1 MNMLSFEH
9 KKAIF
14 RSFKQL
20 QEKPISNKRVNYVY
34 PESLQRGKVLARELY
49 PSGNGYVNAKYM
61 DSEIIKKKGYNVDP
75 RGWIKIENFSDQQL
89 RELIEIAMMSMSG
102 KRAEMIQ
109 TGENLNHD
117 SNEIRQETSTSFER
131 LVRSCLY
138 NWLGYG
144 NVNAPVWFIG
154 VEEGGAEIWRHRTKT
169 LEQSLEIRSKFHL
182 QMDFRHVWED
192 LYNISLS
199 SWTGPNVWRYIAAF
213 ILEIEGRDATVENIN
228 DYIFYTKQLGRES
241 SNHFL
246 GEMMPLP
253 KPSKK
258 SIKPYESIWNSVND
272 YYDEVANNRLSLIR
286 KTIIENQNVKLL
298 VSYDRTLTEMML
310 NYFSSTIEMVSTWN
324 FQHEQYT
331 LYKIT
336 FSNERSILM
345 LSTPFFGNGR
355 ISYNGIRNAARRI
368 INEGWVVL

>member
-1 MNMLSFEH
+1 MLSFEH

-20 QEKPISNKRVNYVY
+20 QEKPISNNRVNYVY
-34 PESLQRGKVLARELY
+34 PESLQRGKILARELS
-49 PSGNGYVNAKYM
+49 PSGNGYVNGKYI
-61 DSEIIKKKGYNVDP
+61 DSEIIKKKGYNVDR
-75 RGWIKIENFSDQQL
+75 RGWINIADFSEEQL
-89 RELIEIAMMSMSG
+89 REVIEIAMMSMSG